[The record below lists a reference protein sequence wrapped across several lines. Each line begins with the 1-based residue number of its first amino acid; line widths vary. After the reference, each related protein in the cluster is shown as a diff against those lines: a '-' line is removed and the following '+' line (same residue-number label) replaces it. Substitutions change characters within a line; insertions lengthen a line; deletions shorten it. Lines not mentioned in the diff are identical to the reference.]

1 MTNFVFCFCFLSSSL
16 EKIQKEKGREE
27 TWERGN
33 RFISSTRSLFLREET
48 HQSHAHERTRRIIN
62 RAEHSNTLF
71 VRSKRF
77 YRCCCSSSSSSRNKR
92 KIQKRTNFWEKST
105 SQSATIMS
113 AMMERNQNVQ
123 QNAQQGQ
130 QTVQDVFVKEK
141 IMPHCVRIDE
151 LSVRCDDIGL
161 DLLLVGERF

>member
-1 MTNFVFCFCFLSSSL
+1 MGEGIASLVVHVLSFY
-16 EKIQKEKGREE
+16 KN
-27 TWERGN
+27 ERRIRVTRIN
-33 RFISSTRSLFLREET
+33 ARNVSSTKQSIRYTFCAFETFLLLLLLLLFTKQKKEGGTKENQFLRK
-48 HQSHAHERTRRIIN
+48 IN
-62 RAEHSNTLF
+62 LS
-71 VRSKRF
+71 
-77 YRCCCSSSSSSRNKR
+77 
-92 KIQKRTNFWEKST
+92 IG
-105 SQSATIMS
+105 ATMS

>member
-1 MTNFVFCFCFLSSSL
+1 
-16 EKIQKEKGREE
+16 
-27 TWERGN
+27 
-33 RFISSTRSLFLREET
+33 
-48 HQSHAHERTRRIIN
+48 
-62 RAEHSNTLF
+62 
-71 VRSKRF
+71 
-77 YRCCCSSSSSSRNKR
+77 
-92 KIQKRTNFWEKST
+92 
-105 SQSATIMS
+105 MS

-161 DLLLVGERF
+161 DILLLGERF

>member
-1 MTNFVFCFCFLSSSL
+1 
-16 EKIQKEKGREE
+16 
-27 TWERGN
+27 
-33 RFISSTRSLFLREET
+33 
-48 HQSHAHERTRRIIN
+48 
-62 RAEHSNTLF
+62 
-71 VRSKRF
+71 
-77 YRCCCSSSSSSRNKR
+77 
-92 KIQKRTNFWEKST
+92 
-105 SQSATIMS
+105 MS

-130 QTVQDVFVKEK
+130 QTVVQDVFVKEK

>member
-1 MTNFVFCFCFLSSSL
+1 MKNS
-16 EKIQKEKGREE
+16 KRRNQKEGEGGDLGEGIASLVVHVLSFYKN
-27 TWERGN
+27 ERRIRVTRIN
-33 RFISSTRSLFLREET
+33 ARNVSSTKQSIRYTFRAFETFLLLLLLLLLLFTKQKKEGGTKENQFLRK
-48 HQSHAHERTRRIIN
+48 IN
-62 RAEHSNTLF
+62 LS
-71 VRSKRF
+71 
-77 YRCCCSSSSSSRNKR
+77 
-92 KIQKRTNFWEKST
+92 IGST
-105 SQSATIMS
+105 MS

-161 DLLLVGERF
+161 DLLVGERFRLCRHRNF

>member
-1 MTNFVFCFCFLSSSL
+1 MASLVAHVLSFYEKRRIRVTRTKTHATYHQPNGAFKHTFRAFETFLSL
-16 EKIQKEKGREE
+16 LLLFFFFTKQKKDTKE
-27 TWERGN
+27 N
-33 RFISSTRSLFLREET
+33 QFLR
-48 HQSHAHERTRRIIN
+48 
-62 RAEHSNTLF
+62 
-71 VRSKRF
+71 
-77 YRCCCSSSSSSRNKR
+77 
-92 KIQKRTNFWEKST
+92 KIT

>member
-1 MTNFVFCFCFLSSSL
+1 MLHSFVVHVLSFDNERRIRVTRTNARDV
-16 EKIQKEKGREE
+16 
-27 TWERGN
+27 
-33 RFISSTRSLFLREET
+33 SSTKQSIRYTFRAFETFLFLLLLLLL
-48 HQSHAHERTRRIIN
+48 
-62 RAEHSNTLF
+62 LF
-71 VRSKRF
+71 FTKQKKEGDTKENQF
-77 YRCCCSSSSSSRNKR
+77 LR
-92 KIQKRTNFWEKST
+92 KINLSIG
-105 SQSATIMS
+105 ATMS

-151 LSVRCDDIGL
+151 LSVRCDDIDL

>member
-1 MTNFVFCFCFLSSSL
+1 MASLVAHVLSFYEKRRIRVTRTKTHATYHQPNGAFKHTFRAFETFLSL
-16 EKIQKEKGREE
+16 LLFFFFFTKQKKDTKE
-27 TWERGN
+27 N
-33 RFISSTRSLFLREET
+33 QFLR
-48 HQSHAHERTRRIIN
+48 
-62 RAEHSNTLF
+62 
-71 VRSKRF
+71 
-77 YRCCCSSSSSSRNKR
+77 
-92 KIQKRTNFWEKST
+92 KIT

-161 DLLLVGERF
+161 DLLLLGERF